1 MKYKE
6 IWKVYNKVFD
16 ITTLEVLEELK
27 NDGFILE
34 DLELISEG
42 KESVVC
48 RSGNKAIKIYKVLN
62 ISYKNQL
69 RYLEADPRIRSF
81 PKTRVGIIYTWVKKE
96 FKNLR
101 RMFKSLVSVPVPYI
115 YKKNVLVMEFIG
127 EKNPAPIL
135 NDIVN
140 EIEEKEKVFND
151 IIKEY
156 RKIIHRAKLVHGDF
170 SSFNIIYFKNKI
182 YVIDVSQ
189 AIPINSP
196 AAQEML
202 DNDIKNIYLI
212 GKKLGLNVDIDI
224 IKETILNRF

>member
-16 ITTLEVLEELK
+16 ITTLNVLEELK

-42 KESVVC
+42 KEAIVC
-48 RSGNKAIKIYKVLN
+48 RSGDKAIKIYKVLN

-101 RMFKSLVSVPVPYI
+101 RMFKSLVSVPMPHV

-127 EKNPAPIL
+127 EKDPAPIL
-135 NDIVN
+135 NDVID
-140 EIEEKEKVFND
+140 EIEDKEKIFDD

-156 RKIIHRAKLVHGDF
+156 KKIVHRAKLVHGDF
-170 SSFNIIYFKNKI
+170 SSFNIMYFKNKI
-182 YVIDVSQ
+182 YIIDVSQ

-202 DNDIKNIYLI
+202 DNDIKKIYLI
-212 GKKLGLNVDIDI
+212 GKKLGLNVDINM

>member
-16 ITTLEVLEELK
+16 ITTLNVLEELK

-42 KESVVC
+42 KEAIVC
-48 RSGNKAIKIYKVLN
+48 RSGDKAIKIYKVLN

-101 RMFKSLVSVPVPYI
+101 RMFKSLVSVPMPYV

-127 EKNPAPIL
+127 EKDPAPIL
-135 NDIVN
+135 NDVID
-140 EIEEKEKVFND
+140 EIEDKEKVFDD

-156 RKIIHRAKLVHGDF
+156 KKIVHRAKLVHGDF
-170 SSFNIIYFKNKI
+170 SSFNIMYFKNKI
-182 YVIDVSQ
+182 YIIDVSQ

-202 DNDIKNIYLI
+202 DNDIKKIYLI
-212 GKKLGLNVDIDI
+212 GKKLGLNVDINM

>member
-1 MKYKE
+1 
-6 IWKVYNKVFD
+6 
-16 ITTLEVLEELK
+16 
-27 NDGFILE
+27 
-34 DLELISEG
+34 
-42 KESVVC
+42 
-48 RSGNKAIKIYKVLN
+48 AIKIYKVLN

-101 RMFKSLVSVPVPYI
+101 RMFKSLVSVPMPYV

-127 EKNPAPIL
+127 EKDPAPIL
-135 NDIVN
+135 NDVID
-140 EIEEKEKVFND
+140 EIEDKEKVFDD

-156 RKIIHRAKLVHGDF
+156 KKIVHRAKLVHGDF
-170 SSFNIIYFKNKI
+170 SSFNIMYFKNKI
-182 YVIDVSQ
+182 YIIDVSQ

-202 DNDIKNIYLI
+202 DNDIKKIYLI
-212 GKKLGLNVDIDI
+212 GKKLGLNVDINM